1 MAAKQPRVLVALAA
15 ALLALLLV
23 AQGVQALA
31 TKDTEPL
38 TASSSASAS
47 PSSVGGSPS
56 GAAPPAAG
64 GAPSS
69 SGAKIAAPAAP
80 IRVKD
85 DSPARSGGVASDH
98 DEFVDDMEVGID
110 IPPSLLEV
118 EDRESGGKRQNY
130 ASLDAGAT
138 ILDVARD
145 TKSAT
150 NLLVPDKD
158 RYMLMPCQNPS
169 KWVVVSLSEDV
180 HTDAIAL
187 ANYEKFS
194 SPVKGFLVLGSVTYP
209 TDTWYVLG
217 NFTAAH
223 ANGEQHFPLDSQ
235 HHVRYV
241 KLRFFSH
248 YGDEYYC
255 TLSQLKYVPMA
266 SFALL
271 D

>member
-1 MAAKQPRVLVALAA
+1 MAKQPRVLLVLAVAV
-15 ALLALLLV
+15 LALLLMP
-23 AQGVQALA
+23 QSVQALA

-38 TASSSASAS
+38 VASSSASAS
-47 PSSVGGSPS
+47 PSSAGGGLS
-56 GAAPPAAG
+56 GATPPAAG
-64 GAPSS
+64 GASVS
-69 SGAKIAAPAAP
+69 TGDKIPAAAAP

-85 DSPARSGGVASDH
+85 DSPARSGVVASDH
-98 DEFVDDMEVGID
+98 DEFVDDLDTGID

-180 HTDAIAL
+180 HADAIAL

-223 ANGEQHFPLDSQ
+223 SNGEQLFPLDSQ

-255 TLSQLKYVPMA
+255 TLSQLKCVSMA
-266 SFALL
+266 SGLL
-271 D
+271 

>member
-1 MAAKQPRVLVALAA
+1 MAKQLRVLVALAA
-15 ALLALLLV
+15 AVLALLLV
-23 AQGVQALA
+23 AQGIHALA

-38 TASSSASAS
+38 SATTSASAS
-47 PSSVGGSPS
+47 PSSFGGNPS
-56 GAAPPAAG
+56 VAAPA
-64 GAPSS
+64 SS
-69 SGAKIAAPAAP
+69 SAGAKIPLAAAA

-85 DSPARSGGVASDH
+85 DSPPRSGAVASDH
-98 DEFVDDMEVGID
+98 DEFVDDMEAGID

-180 HTDAIAL
+180 HADAIAL

-223 ANGEQHFPLDSQ
+223 TNGEQHFPLDSQ

-255 TLSQLKYVPMA
+255 TLSQLK
-266 SFALL
+266 
-271 D
+271 